1 MTFRE
6 THVRSGVPLCGHSP
20 CRQSLWI
27 SRDFCA
33 TCPGGPVR
41 RARAKAT
48 PVATSRHR
56 DSASPMSVRG
66 SPSHSSESP
75 FLLLLDVA
83 RVHSNDQGRNAR
95 VQRLQGVLHSQD
107 GPLQAVFG
115 GEVASSRREEKVG
128 WKCTSSRSRPLLAA
142 GLESPTTQRPA
153 PNALTRRRATRSMW
167 LTGRVSH

>member
-1 MTFRE
+1 MRL
-6 THVRSGVPLCGHSP
+6 HGV
-20 CRQSLWI
+20 CRDMSVGFKVCPFP
-27 SRDFCA
+27 SVCA
-33 TCPGGPVR
+33 SATVCLRRQANYDHR

-48 PVATSRHR
+48 PVATSRNW
-56 DSASPMSVRG
+56 DSASPKSVRG
-66 SPSHSSESP
+66 SPSRSSESP

-107 GPLQAVFG
+107 GPLQAMFG

-128 WKCTSSRSRPLLAA
+128 WKCSGSRSRPLLAA